1 MNGPTVRRATPG
13 DADELARLRWD
24 FRVEHGTP
32 VTRDLD
38 EFVEEFRAFADETL
52 ADGSEWRAW
61 LAEDDGRAVGCL
73 WIRFIEKVPH
83 SSRRRRE
90 RSMIYVTNVYVEP
103 GLRNSGIGRELMDAA
118 LAHARVAGVAEAI
131 VWPTERSIPFYERAG
146 FGTEH
151 APLLLD
157 LEGD

>member
-103 GLRNSGIGRELMDAA
+103 ALRNSGIGRELLDAA
-118 LAHARVAGVAEAI
+118 LAHARVEGVAEAI

-146 FGTEH
+146 FGTDH

>member
-1 MNGPTVRRATPG
+1 MSAPTVRRATPG
-13 DADELARLRWD
+13 DAVELARLRWD

-32 VTRDLD
+32 VTRDFH
-38 EFVEEFRAFADETL
+38 EFVEEFRAFAADTL

-61 LAEDDGRAVGCL
+61 LAEQGGRAVGCL

-83 SSRRRRE
+83 PSRRRRE

-103 GLRNSGIGRELMDAA
+103 ALRNCGTGGELMDAA
-118 LAHARVAGVAEAI
+118 LAHARAEGVAEAI

-146 FGTEH
+146 FGTER

-157 LEGD
+157 LKGD